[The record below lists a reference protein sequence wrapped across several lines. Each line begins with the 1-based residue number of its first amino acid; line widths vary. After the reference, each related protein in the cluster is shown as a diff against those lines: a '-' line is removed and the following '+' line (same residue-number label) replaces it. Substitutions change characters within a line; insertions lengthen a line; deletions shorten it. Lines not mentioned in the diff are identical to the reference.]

1 MRSRFPGGT
10 AEAVMGEKRDPKR
23 KAAMLSAFADYLL
36 QKGVSDLSLRPA
48 AAALGTSARMLLYY
62 FGTREQLLVEAM
74 GEIRTRERAQLMAA
88 MHRSFRGSTVD
99 IFRDVWQW
107 YASEHREPYL
117 RLLFE
122 LYGRAFVDPDRFQ
135 GFLDMVTD
143 DYFMLIEEG
152 LLGRG
157 LGHRESTIAATL
169 YRATFRGLLIDLLS
183 TGDRER
189 IDMAVKSLGENF
201 ERDLLARI
209 AKDKRRRR
217 TRSPARASAK
227 GAKRSTSPARRRLQ
241 PPRD

>member
-1 MRSRFPGGT
+1 
-10 AEAVMGEKRDPKR
+10 MGEKRDPKR

-62 FGTREQLLVEAM
+62 FGSREQLLIEAM
-74 GEIRTRERAQLMAA
+74 GEIRGRERAQLMTE
-88 MHRSFRGSTVD
+88 MHKAFRGSTVD
-99 IFRDVWQW
+99 IFRGVWQW
-107 YASEHREPYL
+107 YAGKRREPYL

-135 GFLDMVTD
+135 GFLDLVSD
-143 DYFMLIEEG
+143 DYFMMIEEG

-157 LGHRESTIAATL
+157 LGRRESAIAATL

-183 TGDRER
+183 TGDRDR
-189 IDMAVKSLGENF
+189 IDMAVQSLGENF

-209 AKDKRRRR
+209 ARDKRRRKR
-217 TRSPARASAK
+217 TPPRLPAK
-227 GAKRSTSPARRRLQ
+227 GPKRSAAAKARLQ